1 MVIDDNSAKFRRELW
16 PKLKNAARQF
26 VLMIDTPLPYSTTI
40 IINAAS
46 HHQDLTSPNT
56 FYTNYNKLH
65 KLHILHKPHKV
76 FGSSL
81 TEPPV
86 PSNLVNQSRPAIVSS

>member
-65 KLHILHKPHKV
+65 KLHKV